1 MDCDPDEVFEG
12 GGDLVCVGEVVLV
25 FDEEMDP
32 VFVGDSDE
40 VFERCDERVGV
51 FVTSGLRVSG
61 ADWVLVLLDVV
72 D

>member
-1 MDCDPDEVFEG
+1 MDCDPDEVFES

-40 VFERCDERVGV
+40 VFERCADRVGV
-51 FVTSGLRVSG
+51 FVTS
-61 ADWVLVLLDVV
+61 
-72 D
+72 